1 MVSAHHLN
9 DAGLAAAVAVRSLRE
24 VAVGEVVDIADVA
37 EGNAVA
43 VLADDL
49 GTVIVGVC
57 VQAAG
62 AQGQAVVRIIHH
74 AQEAVDALSIHQQ
87 TGQAED
93 IPRGIILMD
102 SHFDAALM
110 AGGHQCFQEVLQVFP
125 QLFLGD
131 RGVSLEQLVQLCH
144 ALRLPA
150 GEGHIILLGE
160 GHDILSH
167 RLVIALD
174 LVLLVE
180 QCGGAVA
187 YRVEQVGTG
196 PVEDGHEVVAD
207 DLDAELGQVA
217 DALLVILDILV
228 AGGQT
233 DLDIVV
239 HIDGL
244 DNIHVK
250 AVGVDLV
257 CNLLDLVDFPDLAG
271 HLVVQCPD
279 DAGHAGDLLDVAQ
292 GDGVVALAI
301 PAPTHF
307 HRHREVPPVVIY
319 LMARAVRLHALLAYI
334 LIYQL

>member
-1 MVSAHHLN
+1 M
-9 DAGLAAAVAVRSLRE
+9 RSLRE

-62 AQGQAVVRIIHH
+62 AQGQAVVRIVHH
-74 AQEAVDALSIHQQ
+74 LQEAVDAGLVHQQ

-93 IPRGIILMD
+93 IPRGIVHVDGHLD
-102 SHFDAALM
+102 VTLV
-110 AGGHQCFQEVLQVFP
+110 AGGHQSFQEVLQVLP
-125 QLFLGD
+125 QLLLGD
-131 RGVSLEQLVQLCH
+131 RGVGLEQLVQLCH

-187 YRVEQVGTG
+187 YRMEQVGAG

-233 DLDIVV
+233 DLDIIV
-239 HIDGL
+239 HVDGL
-244 DNIHVK
+244 DNIHIK

>member
-1 MVSAHHLN
+1 MDGHL
-9 DAGLAAAVAVRSLRE
+9 
-24 VAVGEVVDIADVA
+24 DVA
-37 EGNAVA
+37 LV
-43 VLADDL
+43 
-49 GTVIVGVC
+49 
-57 VQAAG
+57 
-62 AQGQAVVRIIHH
+62 
-74 AQEAVDALSIHQQ
+74 
-87 TGQAED
+87 
-93 IPRGIILMD
+93 
-102 SHFDAALM
+102 
-110 AGGHQCFQEVLQVFP
+110 AGGHQSFQEVLQVLP
-125 QLFLGD
+125 QLLLGD
-131 RGVSLEQLVQLCH
+131 RGVGLEQLVQLCH
-144 ALRLPA
+144 ALWLPA
-150 GEGHIILLGE
+150 GEGHVILLGE

-196 PVEDGHEVVAD
+196 PVEDGHKVVAD

-217 DALLVILDILV
+217 DALLVVLDILV

-239 HIDGL
+239 HVDGL
-244 DNIHVK
+244 DNIHIK

>member
-1 MVSAHHLN
+1 MVGADVALEAAVMVGAQDLD
-9 DAGLAAAVAVRSLRE
+9 DAGLAAAVAVGSLGE
-24 VAVGEVVDIADVA
+24 VAVGEVMDVADVC
-37 EGNAVA
+37 ECDAVA

-49 GTVIVGVC
+49 SHIVVGVG

-62 AQGQAVVRIIHH
+62 AEGQAVVLVVHH
-74 AQEAVDALSIHQQ
+74 AQ
-87 TGQAED
+87 QAED
-93 IPRGIILMD
+93 VPRGIVHVDGHLD
-102 SHFDAALM
+102 VALA
-110 AGGHQCFQEVLQVFP
+110 AGGHQGFEEVLQVLP
-125 QLFLGD
+125 ELFLSD
-131 RGVSLEQLVQLCH
+131 RGVGLEQLVQLCH
-144 ALRLPA
+144 PLRLPA
-150 GEGHIILLGE
+150 GEGHVVLLGE

-167 RLVIALD
+167 GLVIALD

-187 YRVEQVGTG
+187 DGVEQVGAG

-207 DLDAELGQVA
+207 DLDTKLGQVA
-217 DALLVILDILV
+217 DALLVVLDVLI
-228 AGGQT
+228 AGGQA
-233 DLDIVV
+233 DLDVV
-239 HIDGL
+239 VDVDRL
-244 DNIHVK
+244 DNVHVE
-250 AVGVDLV
+250 AVSVDLV
-257 CNLLDLVDFPDLAG
+257 CDLLDLVDLPDLAG

-319 LMARAVRLHALLAYI
+319 HVARAERLHALLAYI